1 MKVEFT
7 ILGEAASK
15 ANSRKIVKINGKTRS
30 AKSEKALG
38 FERDALRQIPPAA
51 RVRMDGPVSVT
62 LRMFYASERPDLDE
76 SLVLDILQD
85 RFDQQWGMDFSTTP
99 PQMQK
104 LRTLIQAGVYRND
117 RQVREKHIYHGI
129 DKKNPRVEVVVE
141 PIEEKTKSL

>member
-1 MKVEFT
+1 MRVEFT

-51 RVRMDGPVSVT
+51 RVRIAGPVRVT

-85 RFDQQWGMDFSTTP
+85 RYAQRYTAPGV
-99 PQMQK
+99 K
-104 LRTLIQAGVYRND
+104 ARELVQAGVYRND
-117 RQVREKHIYHGI
+117 RQAREKHIYHYI
-129 DKKNPRVEVVVE
+129 DRKNPRVEVIVE

>member
-1 MKVEFT
+1 MRIEFT
-7 ILGEAASK
+7 IMGEAASK

-51 RVRMDGPVSVT
+51 RVRIDGPVSVT

-85 RFDQQWGMDFSTTP
+85 RWKSVYCLPGVKGRQ
-99 PQMQK
+99 
-104 LRTLIQAGVYRND
+104 LIQSGVYKND
-117 RQVREKHIYHGI
+117 RQVREKHIYHFI
-129 DKKNPRVEVVVE
+129 DRNNPRVEVVVE
-141 PIEEKTKSL
+141 PMK